1 MLTTLSLIFGYVA
14 TAAAIVGFQLKKQSH
29 IIISQ
34 MISNTFVALSYFLLG
49 PTKMA
54 GGFAC
59 FVGALQ
65 TLTNYFYL
73 RKNQNPKKYITVIF
87 FFGYVA
93 SFIVTAYL
101 AQKVTLPNDLL
112 PLIGSMI
119 FLFAVSIQNST
130 VTRILFF
137 LNMLV
142 WITFDCIATP
152 VATANL
158 VTHICIL
165 ISVIVGFVRYDILKK
180 GEVKNE
186 Q

>member
-1 MLTTLSLIFGYVA
+1 MLTTLSLIFGYIA
-14 TAAAIVGFQLKKQSH
+14 TAAAMVGFQLKKQSQ

-34 MISNTFVALSYFLLG
+34 MVSNSFIALSYFMLG
-49 PTKMA
+49 TTKMA

-59 FVGALQ
+59 VVGALQ
-65 TLTNYFYL
+65 TLINYFYL
-73 RKNQNPKKYITVIF
+73 RKKKNPKKYITAIF

-93 SFIVTAYL
+93 SFVVTAYL
-101 AQKVTLPNDLL
+101 AQQVVLPNDLL

-119 FLFAVSIQNST
+119 FVFAVSIQNST
-130 VTRILFF
+130 ATRIMFF
-137 LNMLV
+137 FNMLI

-158 VTHICIL
+158 ITHICIL
-165 ISVIVGFVRYDILKK
+165 ISVIVGFLRYDLLKMRNNNK
-180 GEVKNE
+180 